1 MFLISAPA
9 IALQIERVGHVFDV
23 QGRPVAGAK
32 VLINNDRTYSCKALY
47 KARPRSAMLQASEFR
62 MHVVVLLFSLGGF
75 GLSSS
80 SATELSGELTDPQGH
95 VVPDASVRE
104 THTDPSGHSLSLI

>member
-1 MFLISAPA
+1 
-9 IALQIERVGHVFDV
+9 
-23 QGRPVAGAK
+23 
-32 VLINNDRTYSCKALY
+32 
-47 KARPRSAMLQASEFR
+47 MLQASEFR

-95 VVPDASVRE
+95 VVPDASVRMLRRADATVRE
-104 THTDPSGHSLSLI
+104 THTDPSGQFTFTQHARAILKAGDGSGLTG